1 MRIKFFT
8 SAVAIAVGLVCAAG
22 SASAATTLL
31 VDGECVSVSDSDGC
45 LFTGTIND
53 DYFST
58 NLAGHP
64 NSYLNAV
71 NAYNAYVATHPWLVL
86 LLP

>member
-1 MRIKFFT
+1 LR
-8 SAVAIAVGLVCAAG
+8 SAWLCAAG